1 MIIDNISLI
10 RSLLVFP
17 KADVQDGKV
26 LDEKFAAQTKSHSQ
40 SKRSLDIDQRDCF
53 YVVQLIQRQKDNPN
67 TLYANKNF
75 RNNSNRT
82 LQQFHTL

>member
-26 LDEKFAAQTKSHSQ
+26 LDEKFAAQTIYHSQ
-40 SKRSLDIDQRDCF
+40 S
-53 YVVQLIQRQKDNPN
+53 
-67 TLYANKNF
+67 
-75 RNNSNRT
+75 
-82 LQQFHTL
+82 